1 MTSRTSPGAQPP
13 LSLEVLSQAAECL
26 RTIAHPHRLRM
37 IQLMLQGE
45 HTVGELAESCD
56 VASHAASE
64 HLILMR
70 RCGLLKSEQRGR
82 RVFYQ
87 VAEAHLADIVRC
99 IEHRFGNGAA
109 IGGDQAAD
117 AGRRGRQKEATT

>member
-1 MTSRTSPGAQPP
+1 MVSKNPTQTQPQ
-13 LSLEVLSQAAECL
+13 LSLEVLGQAAECL
-26 RTIAHPHRLRM
+26 KTIAHPHRLRM

-56 VASHAASE
+56 VASHVASE
-64 HLILMR
+64 HLMLMR

-87 VAEAHLADIVRC
+87 VTEMHLADIVAC
-99 IEHRFGNGAA
+99 IEHRFG
-109 IGGDQAAD
+109 AD
-117 AGRRGRQKEATT
+117 ATTGAGHPLDKGRRKEETA